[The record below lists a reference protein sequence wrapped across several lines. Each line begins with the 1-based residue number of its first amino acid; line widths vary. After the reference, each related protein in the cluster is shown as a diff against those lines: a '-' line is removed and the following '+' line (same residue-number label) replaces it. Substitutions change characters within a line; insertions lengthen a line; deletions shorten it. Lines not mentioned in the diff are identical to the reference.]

1 MIYNQTLLR
10 VIDNTGARLA
20 LCIRVLRKSPK
31 SRGVVGDKITCVVK
45 HIIPRKHVERGS
57 IHPAVIVRD
66 GKFCRRKDG
75 TYTRFDKSA
84 CVLLNKKNL
93 PWGTNI
99 IGPVSR
105 ELRNKG
111 FMKVISKAT
120 IAI

>member
-1 MIYNQTLLR
+1 MIYTQSLLS
-10 VIDNTGARLA
+10 VIDNTGARSA
-20 LCIRVLRKSPK
+20 LCIRVLKKAPL
-31 SRGVVGDKITCVVK
+31 SRGVVGDIIICTIK
-45 HIIPRKHVERGS
+45 HIIPGKRVKRGT
-57 IHPAVIVRD
+57 IQKAVIVRD
-66 GKFCRRKDG
+66 GKFRRRKDG

-84 CVLLNKKNL
+84 CVLLRKNL

-105 ELRNKG
+105 ELRKKG